1 LKERER
7 ERDYNFKCFFFKNS
21 KSLCDELNLT
31 LVSLMEKFNEL
42 GKFDYKQKKLEERM
56 NELQNK
62 ILNLTEL
69 TKETNEITQT
79 NVNNITD
86 VIQYVR

>member
-1 LKERER
+1 
-7 ERDYNFKCFFFKNS
+7 
-21 KSLCDELNLT
+21 
-31 LVSLMEKFNEL
+31 MEKFNEL
-42 GKFDYKQKKLEERM
+42 GKYWVEFDKNVEDRM

-86 VIQYVR
+86 VIQYVRLIRFSFQFNYSSSFC

>member
-1 LKERER
+1 MK
-7 ERDYNFKCFFFKNS
+7 
-21 KSLCDELNLT
+21 
-31 LVSLMEKFNEL
+31 KFNEL
-42 GKFDYKQKKLEERM
+42 GKFDDKKKKVEDRM

-86 VIQYVR
+86 VIQYVRLIRFCFQFNYSYSFC